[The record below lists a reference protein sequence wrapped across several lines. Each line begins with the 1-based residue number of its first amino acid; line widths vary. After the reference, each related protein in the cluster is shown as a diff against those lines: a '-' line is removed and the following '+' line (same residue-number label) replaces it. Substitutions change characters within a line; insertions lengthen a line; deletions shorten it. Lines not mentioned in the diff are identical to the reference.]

1 MIPPEGRWTVPADLA
16 ALALLQ
22 EGAGDWLRQAG
33 VDEAA
38 AARVLLALDEL
49 AANIVHHAG
58 LGADA
63 RFEVALEREA
73 GELRVRISDAGRPF
87 DPTAATSP
95 PPAATLDEVSVGG
108 FGLGLVRRLA
118 RSMDYRREDG
128 RNHLRLRFAAGPARA
143 AD

>member
-1 MIPPEGRWTVPADLA
+1 MILPAGRWSVPADLA

-22 EGAGDWLRQAG
+22 EGAGDWLRRAG
-33 VDEAA
+33 LDEAA

-58 LGADA
+58 LGVGAC
-63 RFEVALEREA
+63 FEVTLDREA
-73 GELRVRISDAGRPF
+73 DGLLVHVTDAGRPF
-87 DPTAATSP
+87 DPTIDTSP
-95 PPAATLDEVSVGG
+95 ALAATLDGMPVGG

-118 RSMDYRREDG
+118 RSMDYRREGG
-128 RNHLRLRFAAGPARA
+128 RNHLRLRFAA